1 MPKAAPLHWYDTL
14 QRKILSPIDNV
25 IATPF
30 NNEQFIWD
38 LEGQN
43 TIRPGPPDT
52 AHPYPNIN
60 DSPNAAL
67 LRGGVFL
74 AAVLGIVFS
83 AFIAFYKK
91 LRRQEGAS
99 HYFFFERLFYLVG
112 IDKFKDAFG
121 NCPVPYRYLW
131 AAAYF
136 YNPDIPAF
144 VLWVRRTW
152 AFLTRNNAFKR
163 LEKYLN
169 SKNMN
174 KTKKVLLEEIYEKIN
189 EKLALFITKQKKYG
203 DWYIEQRQDRKWLI
217 KPSEG
222 YFEVWQ
228 NRMLK
233 QKKESSNSTDL
244 NEEKTFFSYVFDFL
258 ESRLGELA
266 RASFVY
272 WVGVFTFYFLPGIG
286 IAASGIVWPPILIAG
301 IFLGGLWII
310 KGYQIYQAKVGKQL
324 TFDEESKQQAA
335 VEAFTEAVKHQL
347 QLDILITQEIAS
359 GALNYAKVKFKES
372 KLCKEIKEVLKE
384 KNDFTIV
391 RAIFNGFIGGCFAI
405 FFSGWLLTS
414 ALGLVVTLNPI
425 AVALVTLGL
434 GLAYGIYSATNYYKR
449 DVKALSYID
458 VKFAK
463 LKESYDD
470 IEIPNISMR
479 ACDRLFRR
487 GTSSPT
493 AWTATKQVFKRIWIG
508 FIRFGTGMLFLKL
521 LALGTTT
528 KVLVDGLGLSITIL
542 LLPTL
547 IPMLVG
553 GLVFAGWH
561 IWQYH
566 CERKERK
573 TGRIMDFFLNRSY
586 SLDTDR
592 TTISEDPQQSAPRT
606 PDDVFNANER
616 AFNLLSYGSN
626 RFRFP
631 MQNDQRQSEFLT
643 KRLRKLSSSE
653 PHLAVKDIQCKE
665 SEILNWANNI
675 VEPENAQQR
684 LGRKRSNTLPSNFYA
699 DTLDREHG
707 AGQKTIETLKG
718 FNVLNRRGL
727 FVCEGATGLSS
738 SMNSSNQ
745 VGLAY

>member
-1 MPKAAPLHWYDTL
+1 MPKTAPVHWYDTL
-14 QRKILSPIDNV
+14 QREILNPIDNV

-38 LEGQN
+38 LEDQQ
-43 TIRPGPPDT
+43 ICPGPD
-52 AHPYPNIN
+52 AEHPYPNIN

-74 AAVLGIVFS
+74 VAVFGMVFS
-83 AFIAFYKK
+83 GCIAFYKK
-91 LRRQEGAS
+91 LRRQEGTS
-99 HYFFFERLFYLVG
+99 HYFFFECLFYLVG
-112 IDKFKDAFG
+112 IDKFKATLG
-121 NCPVPYRYLW
+121 SCSIPYKYLC

-152 AFLTRNNAFKR
+152 AFLTRKNTFKH
-163 LEKYLN
+163 LEKYLK

-174 KTKKVLLEEIYEKIN
+174 KTKKVLLEDIYEKIN

-203 DWYIEQRQDRKWLI
+203 DWYIEQRQDGKWLI

-228 NRMLK
+228 NRRRK
-233 QKKESSNSTDL
+233 QKKESGNSTDL

-286 IAASGIVWPPILIAG
+286 VAVSGIVWPPILIAS
-301 IFLGGLWII
+301 IFLVGLWIT

-324 TFDEESKQQAA
+324 IFDKESKQQAA

-347 QLDILITQEIAS
+347 QLDVLLAQEIAS
-359 GALNYAKVKFKES
+359 GTLNYAKVRFKES
-372 KLCKEIKEVLKE
+372 KLCKEIKEVLNE
-384 KNDFTIV
+384 KNEFTLV

-405 FFSGWLLTS
+405 FFSSWLLTS

-434 GLAYGIYSATNYYKR
+434 GLVYGIYSAINYYKR
-449 DVKALSYID
+449 DVKAILYIE

-470 IEIPNISMR
+470 IEIPDISMR

-487 GTSSPT
+487 GTTRPT
-493 AWTATKQVFKRIWIG
+493 AWTAIKQFYKRIWTG

-521 LALGTTT
+521 LPLGTTIS
-528 KVLVDGLGLSITIL
+528 VLGGLGILGSIPF
-542 LLPTL
+542 LPTFTA
-547 IPMLVG
+547 MLMG
-553 GLVFAGWH
+553 GLLFAGWH

-566 CERKERK
+566 CERKENK
-573 TGRIMDFFLNRSY
+573 TGRIMDFLFNRSY
-586 SLDTDR
+586 SLDIDR
-592 TTISEDPQQSAPRT
+592 TTISEDPQQYASRT
-606 PDDVFNANER
+606 PDDVFNTNER
-616 AFNLLSYGSN
+616 AFNLLFYGSN

-643 KRLRKLSSSE
+643 KRLRQLSSSD
-653 PHLAVKDIQCKE
+653 PHMVVKDIQCKE
-665 SEILNWANNI
+665 SESLNWANDI
-675 VEPENAQQR
+675 VEPNNVHQR
-684 LGRKRSNTLPSNFYA
+684 LGRKRSNTLPANF
-699 DTLDREHG
+699 DVDMLDREHG
-707 AGQKTIETLKG
+707 AGQKTIETLKE
-718 FNVLNRRGL
+718 FNVLNRRAGL
-727 FVCEGATGLSS
+727 FACTGAAGLSS
-738 SMNSSNQ
+738 SISSIKQ
-745 VGLAY
+745 VGFAY